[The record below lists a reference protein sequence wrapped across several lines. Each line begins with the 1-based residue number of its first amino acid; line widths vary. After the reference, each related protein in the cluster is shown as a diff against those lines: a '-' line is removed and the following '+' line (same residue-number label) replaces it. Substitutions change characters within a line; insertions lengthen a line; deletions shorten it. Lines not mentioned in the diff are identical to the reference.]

1 MQQWADPVVRKIR
14 EFNNPVSFTVGTIGL
29 PGERT
34 FYLQVKQD
42 LSIASVSLEKQQ
54 VSLLAQR
61 ILEMVRG
68 KFVPNSPNL
77 AVTLELP
84 LIEDF
89 RVGVLALAFDSDAN
103 QVVLEIQALTTVDDQ
118 EFIDSDSEDGPEL
131 IRIRLT
137 PSMAYNFSRHAQLVV
152 KAGRLPC
159 PFCGLVI
166 EPSGHICPRENG
178 YRR

>member
-42 LSIASVSLEKQQ
+42 LIIASVSLEKQQ

-68 KFVPNSPNL
+68 KFIPNSPKPVEAL
-77 AVTLELP
+77 DLP

-89 RVGVLALAFDSDAN
+89 RVGVLALAFDSDAT

-159 PFCGLVI
+159 PFCGLII